1 MSFTN
6 KGNEAPLGNSKIS
19 QATLSYK
26 KGMIKRP
33 IQLREKFL
41 LNEGKASFY

>member
-6 KGNEAPLGNSKIS
+6 KGNDTPLGYGRIS

-26 KGMIKRP
+26 KGMIENAYTVKR
-33 IQLREKFL
+33 KV
-41 LNEGKASFY
+41 SFE

>member
-6 KGNEAPLGNSKIS
+6 KGYEAPLGNSKIS

-26 KGMIKRP
+26 KGMIK
-33 IQLREKFL
+33 KAYTVK
-41 LNEGKASFY
+41 GKVSFE

>member
-6 KGNEAPLGNSKIS
+6 KGNEAPLGNGKIS

-26 KGMIKRP
+26 KGMIKNAYTV
-33 IQLREKFL
+33 K
-41 LNEGKASFY
+41 GKVSFE